1 MISTEVKTRSS
12 SDKILIL
19 LVDDEPDFLELSKV
33 YLEMENPSLDID
45 TCTFVE
51 DALKMLENKR
61 YTVVVSD
68 YQMPG
73 MDGLEFL
80 EALRSQGN
88 NIPFIIFTGR
98 GREEV
103 AIKALNLGADRY
115 IQKGGDP
122 RSQFGILA
130 QAIINEASRK
140 HAQERLYESERKF
153 RAIVTQSQDGIT
165 LTNEAGEII
174 EWNDAQAQLTQIPVS
189 EALGRKVWDIQY
201 KLTPNDIRTE
211 RYYEQ
216 IKSTTLNCLETGDV
230 PWLNRLTDY
239 TIERPD
245 GTNRYMQQ
253 LPFSIK
259 TQKGIMLC
267 SIMRDVTDQKLSEKV
282 VQSTQ
287 QQLQDMLDNTPAVV
301 YVKDLE
307 GHYLMVNKQWRERTG
322 ILDREVVCKT
332 DLDLF
337 PQYYDD
343 VWQENEKQV
352 LRSGEFTQF
361 EEIGKTTNQVYLA
374 TKFMLR
380 NPEGEVYALCNSSI
394 DITDRKKAEEALKL
408 SEEKLRN
415 IIDSLPLGMHM
426 YELKDDGNLVFT
438 GANQAADNILGID
451 NNRFVGK
458 SIEEAFPASVDTEI
472 PKRYRR
478 AAQTGE
484 PWKIDQIQY
493 EEGQIKGAYE
503 VHAFQTSPGR
513 MAALFRDI
521 TEIKQAEERLKES
534 EERFR
539 SIFDNANDGI
549 LLAEMETRKLLL
561 GNETIVRMLGYGLRE
576 LTKMK
581 VEDIHPQDQLAFILG
596 EFEKQVKGEIAKSQ
610 NVPVRTKDGSIFYT
624 DINSSKITFGGK
636 NYLLGVFRDV
646 TERKQAE
653 ERLQESEK
661 KFRELVENINE
672 VLYEIDKNGIVKYVS
687 SPIKSI
693 LEYSPSEIIGRPF
706 IEIVHPEDKQ
716 RTLAGVQNVMSGL
729 LKPSEYRILTKNGDF
744 RWILTSSRP
753 VFDRNNKI
761 AGLRG
766 VLSDITERKQKEEE
780 QRKSEA
786 RYRRL
791 FEESPISLWEEEFS
805 DAKRFIDDLKRSG
818 IEDFRKYFD
827 EHPEAVTECASLINV
842 IDVNQATLDLYG
854 AENKEELLGNLD
866 KVFTEET
873 YPAFKEELIA
883 LAENRNKISIEVINK
898 TLKGGTICVDLG
910 LNISSEEAEN
920 RALISIM
927 DITDRKKA
935 IEREEFLITLLRH
948 DLSNKIHV
956 VKGYLHLL
964 EGSNLSEADKN
975 MIKRTSDAIQE
986 CQQLLEKIWTL
997 SEIDQKEELTEVKLD
1012 VHLQNV
1018 IIKNQDKARE
1028 NQIEIEYEAVPYNVI
1043 GGPLLEELF
1052 HNLLENAIKHSKCS
1066 KIKISGY
1073 RDDENI
1079 KVIVED
1085 DGKGIE
1091 KEIIEK
1097 MLEKSFKGKREGI
1110 GTYIIKRIA
1119 ENYGGSVSM
1128 KDSKLGGAKFIITLK
1143 SA

>member
-1 MISTEVKTRSS
+1 MISPEVKTRSS
-12 SDKILIL
+12 SDKIVVL
-19 LVDDEPDFLELSKV
+19 LVDDEPDFLELSKL
-33 YLEMENPSLDID
+33 YLEMENPSLKID

-51 DALKMLENKR
+51 DALKMLENNR

-88 NIPFIIFTGR
+88 NVPFIIFTGR

-103 AIKALNLGADRY
+103 AIKALNLGVDSY

-122 RSQFGILA
+122 KSQFGILA
-130 QAIINEASRK
+130 QAIIKEASRK
-140 HAQERLYESERKF
+140 RSEERLYESEKKF
-153 RAIVTQSQDGIT
+153 RAIVTQSQDGMT

-189 EALGRKVWDIQY
+189 EAIGQKVWDVQY
-201 KLTPNDIRTE
+201 KLAPNDIRTE
-211 RYYEQ
+211 RYYKQ
-216 IKSTTLNCLETGDV
+216 LKSSILNCFETGDSL
-230 PWLNRLTDY
+230 WLNRLTDY

-245 GTNRYMQQ
+245 GTYRYMQQ

-259 TQKGIMLC
+259 TQNGIMLC
-267 SIMRDVTDQKLSEKV
+267 SIMRDITDQKLSEKA
-282 VQSTQ
+282 VQRTQ
-287 QQLQDMLDNTPAVV
+287 QQLQDMLDNTPSLV
-301 YVKDLE
+301 YVKDVE
-307 GHYLMVNKQWRERTG
+307 GRYMMVNKQWREQSG
-322 ILDREVVCKT
+322 ILDQEVVGKT

-337 PQYYDD
+337 PQYCDEI
-343 VWQENEKQV
+343 WQENEKQV
-352 LRSGEFTQF
+352 LRSEEYTQF
-361 EEIGKTTNQVYLA
+361 EEISKNTNQVYLA

-380 NPEGEVYALCNSSI
+380 NPEGDVYALCNSSI
-394 DITDRKKAEEALKL
+394 DITDRKRAEEALQL

-426 YELKDDGNLVFT
+426 YELKDDGNLVFSD
-438 GANQAADNILGID
+438 ANRAADEILGVD
-451 NNRFVGK
+451 NSQFVGK
-458 SIEEAFPASVDTEI
+458 PIEEAFPYSIETEI
-472 PKRYRR
+472 PDRYRR
-478 AAQTGE
+478 AAKLGE
-484 PWKIDQIQY
+484 PYQIDQIEW
-493 EEGQIKGAYE
+493 EENQIKGAFQ

-521 TEIKQAEERLKES
+521 TEIKQAEQKLKES

-549 LLAEMETRKLLL
+549 LLAELESRELLL
-561 GNETIVRMLGYGLRE
+561 GNATIVNMLGYSFEE
-576 LTKMK
+576 LKTMT
-581 VEDIHPQDQLAFILG
+581 VEDIHPQEQLSLILE
-596 EFEKQVKGEIAKSQ
+596 EFEKQSKREVSFSQ
-610 NVPVRTKDGSIFYT
+610 NIPVKRKDGSIFYA
-624 DINSSKITFGGK
+624 DINSSHITFSGK
-636 NYLLGVFRDV
+636 SYLVGVLRDV

-653 ERLQESEK
+653 ERLHESEK
-661 KFRELVENINE
+661 RFRELVENIND
-672 VLYEIDKNGIVKYVS
+672 VLYEIDKNGIVQYVS

-693 LEYSPSEIIGRPF
+693 LEYLPSEIIGQPF
-706 IEIVHPEDKQ
+706 IDLVHPDDKQ
-716 RTLAGVQNVMSGL
+716 RTLTGVRNVMSGHL
-729 LKPSEYRILTKNGDF
+729 EPNEYQILTKSGDI
-744 RWILTSSRP
+744 RWILTSSKP
-753 VFDRNNKI
+753 VYEGNEVV
-761 AGLRG
+761 GLRG
-766 VLSDITERKQKEEE
+766 VLSDITKRKQKEEE
-780 QRKSEA
+780 LRKSEA

-805 DAKRFIDDLKRSG
+805 DVKRFIDDLKLTG

-827 EHPEAVTECASLINV
+827 EHPEAVSECASLINI

-854 AENKEELLGNLD
+854 AKSKEELLGNLD

-883 LAENRNKISIEVINK
+883 LAENRNKIAIEVVNK
-898 TLKGGTICVDLG
+898 TLKGGTIYVDLG
-910 LNISSEEAEN
+910 LNISSEDAEK

-935 IEREEFLITLLRH
+935 KEREEFLRTLLRH
-948 DLSNKIHV
+948 DLTNKIHV
-956 VKGYLHLL
+956 VQGYLKLL
-964 EGSNLSEADKN
+964 QDTDLSEEGKKI
-975 MIKRTSDAIQE
+975 IKRTSNASKE
-986 CQQLLEKIWTL
+986 CQHLLEKVWML
-997 SEIDQKEELTEVKLD
+997 SEIDQKEEQTEVNLD
-1012 VHLQNV
+1012 THIQNV
-1018 IIKNQDKARE
+1018 ITKNQGIAKE
-1028 NQIEIEYEAVPYNVI
+1028 NQIEIEYEAVPYDVL

-1052 HNLLENAIKHSKCS
+1052 HNLIENAIKHSKCL

-1073 RDDENI
+1073 REDENI

-1091 KEIIEK
+1091 RDIIEK
-1097 MLEKSFKGKREGI
+1097 LHDKSFKGKREGI
-1110 GTYIIKRIA
+1110 GTYIINRIA
-1119 ENYGGSVSM
+1119 ENYGGSVSI